1 MIGLPSEADVPCAS
15 SRCLWSAQNVSGAIW
30 LLVATSPAGYRSKH
44 DESACN
50 LKFLVDLMMKQVEDE
65 RQGALSVAGSK
76 QIWLAEREQQGSSAE
91 HVGQ

>member
-1 MIGLPSEADVPCAS
+1 M
-15 SRCLWSAQNVSGAIW
+15 
-30 LLVATSPAGYRSKH
+30 
-44 DESACN
+44 
-50 LKFLVDLMMKQVEDE
+50 FLADLMMKQVEDE